1 MILSETIVFQYGV
14 RAASELL
21 APFIFPTPFCENRY
35 QKLAAL
41 AERCCFFCKFS
52 ASFLRNGVK
61 YSIFSVLHKGF
72 TAFAYRI
79 RAPPSEI

>member
-1 MILSETIVFQYGV
+1 MILSETIAFQYGV
-14 RAASELL
+14 RAAMKLL

-35 QKLAAL
+35 QKIADL
-41 AERCCFFCKFS
+41 AERCCFICEFSPPFCH
-52 ASFLRNGVK
+52 NGVK
-61 YSIFSVLHKGF
+61 CCIFSVLYKNF